1 MWVWQGAIVT
11 GVDFSPVA
19 ITEAK
24 KLSHETG
31 FPAEFIE
38 ADVCDLPGRLSGK
51 FDIAVNYFGVL
62 PWIPNLEKWAREIAR
77 TLKRGGFFYLA
88 DCHPVALAMEVTGD
102 AMIPQPVSA
111 YFGDGTPARYESSG
125 TYAAPEAK
133 THHNVT
139 YQWQHSMQEIIG
151 SIIEA

>member
-1 MWVWQGAIVT
+1 
-11 GVDFSPVA
+11 
-19 ITEAK
+19 
-24 KLSHETG
+24 
-31 FPAEFIE
+31 
-38 ADVCDLPGRLSGK
+38 
-51 FDIAVNYFGVL
+51 
-62 PWIPNLEKWAREIAR
+62 
-77 TLKRGGFFYLA
+77 
-88 DCHPVALAMEVTGD
+88 
-102 AMIPQPVSA
+102 MIPQPVSA